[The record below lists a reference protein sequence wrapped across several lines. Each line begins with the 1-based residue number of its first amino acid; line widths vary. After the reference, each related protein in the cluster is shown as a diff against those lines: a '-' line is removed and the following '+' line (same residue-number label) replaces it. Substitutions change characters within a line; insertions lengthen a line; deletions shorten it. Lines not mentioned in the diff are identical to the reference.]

1 MDELRM
7 DKKNQDEWL
16 DRQLREAAPY
26 IEDDGFT
33 ARVIRKL
40 PPAKWRDQ
48 SLRSII
54 LIGLTALGS
63 ALAYVL
69 SDGGRFVVIGMSRL
83 ATIPTLWLFALAL
96 GSGILVMTGGLIAS
110 ISKTA
115 DLQS

>member
-1 MDELRM
+1 MDEQHQE
-7 DKKNQDEWL
+7 DWL
-16 DRQLREAAPY
+16 DRRLREAVPY

-33 ARVIRKL
+33 ARVLAKL
-40 PPAKWRDQ
+40 PPAKPRHQ
-48 SLRSII
+48 SLRTII
-54 LIGLTALGS
+54 LVGLSALGS
-63 ALAYVL
+63 ALAYLL

-83 ATIPTLWLFALAL
+83 AAIPTLWLFALAL